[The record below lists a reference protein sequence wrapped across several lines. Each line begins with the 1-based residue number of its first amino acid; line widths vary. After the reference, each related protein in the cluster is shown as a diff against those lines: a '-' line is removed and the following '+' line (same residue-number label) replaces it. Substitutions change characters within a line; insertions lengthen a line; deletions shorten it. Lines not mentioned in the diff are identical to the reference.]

1 MNYIENSVGTYLHSK
16 YLLYPLSNFRV
27 HLIELFLPG
36 LYVGIT
42 EQEGVDSLQRHGTGP
57 AALILAGPLL
67 MVLYVRKKQAA
78 SLLLAWFFMAARL
91 LLTGYKKAQ
100 NSWLPTH

>member
-27 HLIELFLPG
+27 HLIELFLPS

-42 EQEGVDSLQRHGTGP
+42 EQEGVDSLQRHGYRSSCPDFGWT
-57 AALILAGPLL
+57 AFNASICSEKASYKLIAC
-67 MVLYVRKKQAA
+67 MVFY
-78 SLLLAWFFMAARL
+78 
-91 LLTGYKKAQ
+91 GC
-100 NSWLPTH
+100 